1 MTSRHYDVIVLGKS
15 LGALVT
21 AALLARRDFQV
32 LVISQR
38 QQPASYRFE
47 RFHLKRRAFTLL
59 FGASPVWKRILQD
72 LAQSPTFR
80 RRTHT
85 IEPMFALLSE
95 QRRLRISGKPELFN
109 QEIDREFPEVRQL
122 VDEFYGVLSAAN
134 SGIDDVFA
142 RDVVWPPGT
151 LFERFEATRGSAR
164 LPLTDATAPADLLGK
179 FPLEH
184 AYRELATLPA
194 AFATHVD
201 YGLMG
206 LNALA
211 LSRLHGSWSRGLSGL
226 IGGEDDL
233 EEFLLERIA
242 AHGGT
247 FLHGAVERIVVRGGS
262 VSAVQLDGGEDPL
275 GTEALI
281 TCLSGEAIAELA
293 RGAGVSKKAQF
304 AWPSLTPTAGRFIVS
319 MVVANECVP
328 RPLARESFL
337 LPKESPYP
345 NPRQP
350 VVHLQTYPKES
361 LAGDV
366 NPGET
371 LLVAEAS

>member
-38 QQPASYRFE
+38 QQPPSYRFD
-47 RFHLKRRAFTLL
+47 RFLLKRRSFTLL
-59 FGASPVWKRILQD
+59 FGASPVWKRVLQD

-80 RRTHT
+80 RRTRA

-95 QRRLRISGKPELFN
+95 HRRLRISAKPELFN
-109 QEIDREFPEVRQL
+109 QEVDREFPEVRQL

-134 SGIDDVFA
+134 SQIDDVFA

-151 LFERFEATRGSAR
+151 LFERFEAARGSAR
-164 LPLTDATAPADLLGK
+164 LPLIDAAAPADLLSK
-179 FPLEH
+179 FPPEH

-194 AFATHVD
+194 AFSTHVD

-211 LSRLHGSWSRGLSGL
+211 LARLHGSWSRGLSGL
-226 IGGEDDL
+226 VGGEDDI
-233 EEFLLERIA
+233 EEFLLERIE

-247 FLHGAVERIVVRGGS
+247 CVNGAVERVVVRGGH
-262 VSAVQLDGGEDPL
+262 VSARSQRSTASPT
-275 GTEALI
+275 GTG
-281 TCLSGEAIAELA
+281 T
-293 RGAGVSKKAQF
+293 
-304 AWPSLTPTAGRFIVS
+304 
-319 MVVANECVP
+319 
-328 RPLARESFL
+328 
-337 LPKESPYP
+337 SP
-345 NPRQP
+345 
-350 VVHLQTYPKES
+350 
-361 LAGDV
+361 
-366 NPGET
+366 
-371 LLVAEAS
+371 